1 MKKRKEIPSWQDGI
15 EEIPFDSKKDE
26 KHLKYR
32 CKRCG
37 YSEWVP
43 AWVINEFAM
52 GEKLRPGESPEVCC
66 PKCPGAMAY
75 TGESEDRQG

>member
-1 MKKRKEIPSWQDGI
+1 MDEIPL
-15 EEIPFDSKKDE
+15 DSGGPE
-26 KHLKYR
+26 QHLKYR

-43 AWVINEFAM
+43 AWVIDEFAM
-52 GEKLRPGESPEVCC
+52 GDEQLLPGELPETCC

-75 TGESEDRQG
+75 TGDAGER